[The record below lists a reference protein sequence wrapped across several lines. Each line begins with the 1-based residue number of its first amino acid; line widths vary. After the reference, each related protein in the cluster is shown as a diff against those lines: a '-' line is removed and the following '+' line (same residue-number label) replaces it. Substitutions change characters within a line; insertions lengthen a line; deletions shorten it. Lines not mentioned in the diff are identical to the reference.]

1 MNQIIKSRKEVKKVT
16 MNDAVNSKIF
26 LITDSFDT
34 SPNKIL
40 RKTIQVNIIFML
52 FDQAI
57 K

>member
-16 MNDAVNSKIF
+16 MNDTVNSKMF